1 MLISAADMDF
11 NFVFMYV
18 FIIIEIPLNL
28 ASFYIVILYFLIMLL
43 FILLF
48 YITFL
53 AVHILLSS
61 YRGSVYLYSLECAK
75 PSPENLFWIIL
86 GFPGGSV
93 GKESTCQCR
102 KCGRCR
108 FDPWVGKIPWRR
120 KWQPTP
126 VFLPGESRGRR
137 RLVGS
142 PWGWK
147 ESDMTEHA
155 CRHTIDN
162 TQKDSENKF
171 PMF

>member
-75 PSPENLFWIIL
+75 PSPENLF
-86 GFPGGSV
+86 
-93 GKESTCQCR
+93 
-102 KCGRCR
+102 
-108 FDPWVGKIPWRR
+108 
-120 KWQPTP
+120 
-126 VFLPGESRGRR
+126 
-137 RLVGS
+137 
-142 PWGWK
+142 
-147 ESDMTEHA
+147 
-155 CRHTIDN
+155 
-162 TQKDSENKF
+162 
-171 PMF
+171 